1 MDILHLLQV
10 SLFSRFLNNIT
21 SLSDIPIF
29 VYIFLTLYMIK
40 KIVPYKIT
48 EHFQNKLLD
57 WYYLKDES
65 SIIIPYHNK
74 TYACG
79 LKTLDKILYSERF
92 HAITYYILKNHINEF
107 NSMNETIQSDNNSY
121 YDEGKNDF
129 ILVPKNN
136 NRIPICN
143 KLTNY
148 EPIFFEIILESQE
161 LHREKD
167 EKGDSDKKTN
177 YSRNTNKKYIYKL
190 SKPGNN
196 SLESINNFLE
206 IILKKYKDDILNK
219 KIQYIFEY
227 SNSIRDEDNDKTVL
241 KFKEAPFL
249 TNKNFQN
256 IFFERKGE
264 FIEFISKFNSLK
276 HNEKKDI
283 EYRESIKTE
292 YKRIGIPYK
301 AVILLYGPPGCGKSS
316 LIKSTAE
323 YTGRNCI
330 LVSWTKIKTC
340 SDFISLFRPLK
351 IGNKEYD
358 SRELILVFEDF
369 DANNCNILKT
379 RECLKID
386 STKSEPTKTES
397 ITTELKNLFKEST
410 DLLKPVNSSDEL
422 NLECVLNTLDGIFEL
437 YDIIV
442 FFTTNDINSIDP
454 ALKRPG
460 RIDFTLNMEK
470 TDYNSICTL
479 LEHRYNCILDNEKR
493 EIIKKIPKNK
503 YSYAELL
510 EICSQNKDINNIFET
525 LLEL

>member
-1 MDILHLLQV
+1 M
-10 SLFSRFLNNIT
+10 
-21 SLSDIPIF
+21 
-29 VYIFLTLYMIK
+29 K

-48 EHFQNKLLD
+48 EDFQNKLLD
-57 WYYLKDES
+57 WYYLKEES
-65 SIIIPYHNK
+65 SIIISYHNK

-79 LKTLDKILYSERF
+79 LKTLDRILYSERF
-92 HAITYYILKNHINEF
+92 HAITYYILKNHINDF
-107 NSMNETIQSDNNSY
+107 NTMNETIQTENINY
-121 YDEGKNDF
+121 YDDGKSDF
-129 ILVPKNN
+129 ILIPKNN
-136 NRIPICN
+136 DRIPICN

-148 EPIFFEIILESQE
+148 EPIFFEIILESHQE
-161 LHREKD
+161 YTPKD
-167 EKGDSDKKTN
+167 ESDESNKKTN
-177 YSRNTNKKYIYKL
+177 YSRNSNKKYIYKL
-190 SKPGNN
+190 SKSGNN

-206 IILKKYKDDILNK
+206 IIIKTYKDEIINK
-219 KIQYIFEY
+219 KVQYIFEY
-227 SNSIRDEDNDKTVL
+227 SNSIKDEDTEKTVL

-256 IFFERKGE
+256 IFFERKDE
-264 FIEFISKFNSLK
+264 FVKFISKFNSLK

-301 AVILLYGPPGCGKSS
+301 AIILLYGPPGCGKSS

-369 DANNCNILKT
+369 DANTCDILKV
-379 RECLKID
+379 RECLNDKKTD
-386 STKSEPTKTES
+386 SNKPETTKSESIKTEL
-397 ITTELKNLFKEST
+397 ENLLKDSAV
-410 DLLKPVNSSDEL
+410 LLKPPPLNDEL

-470 TDYNSICTL
+470 TDYQSICKL

-493 EIIKKIPKNK
+493 EILKKIPKNK

-510 EICSQNKDINNIFET
+510 EICSQNKDINDIFET